1 MGVKALR
8 IKIKSY
14 VLIPIDIAVI
24 VMCFFSAAFI
34 RALDLLAEVESLLET
49 PSSVY
54 KVLFSPA
61 FFVIIGIYIVVY
73 ILFNLYS
80 TLLKHITLE
89 DAFRIVAANIVAA
102 LTTVLYNFFIAKYLI
117 PDGIGLTRIPTGIV
131 LIAAMFITL
140 ATVVIRSIPRA
151 AESVRTSYLNKHR
164 KTSVS
169 RVLVYGAGEAG
180 VALLRDLQR
189 NPHQGYKIVAFYD
202 DNESKAGSTVHGIRI
217 YGPHNGVEKT
227 VETLHIDTI
236 IIAAPSA
243 TAEQFSVMLDKCKN
257 TGCRV
262 RRLPSLYDMVVE
274 GDLKI
279 SSVRDVDIN
288 DILGREETQLD
299 VDSISGYIKDANV
312 LVTGAGGSIGSELC
326 RQIIKYHPKKLI
338 LFDIYENNVYDLE
351 NELFRLYGKN
361 IPLKTYIGS
370 VRDYKRMTD
379 VFDAEQPEVVFHAAA
394 HKHVPLMEFSPG
406 EAVKNNIFGTY
417 NSARVAHEHK
427 VKSFVLIS
435 TDKAVN
441 PTNIM
446 GATKRIAE
454 IVIQSFS
461 KISESRF
468 VAVRFGN
475 VLGSNGSVV
484 PLFKKQIAE
493 GGPVTVTHPDITR
506 FFMTI
511 PEAARLVVQAGA
523 MAEGGEIFIL
533 DMGNP
538 VKIADLARDLIRLS
552 GFIPDV
558 DIKIEYTGLRP
569 GEKLYEELLRAEEG
583 VENSS
588 RNGIFIAK
596 PFYMDWE
603 DMQNM
608 LAEFDACTNLD
619 HAAVAGCI
627 KKYVPTYH
635 NEVG

>member
-1 MGVKALR
+1 MN
-8 IKIKSY
+8 IKIKSF
-14 VLIPIDIAVI
+14 VLIPIDIALI
-24 VMCFFSAAFI
+24 IICFFTAAFI
-34 RALDLLAEVESLLET
+34 RAFDLLAEMRSIAQA
-49 PSSVY
+49 PSDVY
-54 KVLFSPA
+54 KVLLSPA
-61 FFVIIGIYIVVY
+61 FIVIICIYIVVF

-89 DAFRIVAANIVAA
+89 DAFRIVAANLVAA
-102 LTTVLYNFFIAKYLI
+102 ITTALYNFFLARYLI
-117 PDGIGLTRIPTGIV
+117 PNDIGLSRIPTGIV
-131 LIAAMFITL
+131 MIAAMFITL
-140 ATVVIRSIPRA
+140 ATIIVRSLPRA
-151 AESVRTSYLNKHR
+151 AESVRSSYLNKHS
-164 KTSVS
+164 KKAVS

-180 VALLRDLQR
+180 VALLRDIQR
-189 NPHQGYKIVAFYD
+189 NPGQGYKIVGFYD
-202 DNESKAGSTVHGIRI
+202 DNEAKVGSTVHGIRI
-217 YGPHNGVEKT
+217 YGPHNGVDKT
-227 VETLHIDTI
+227 VETLHVDTI

-243 TAEQFSVMLDKCKN
+243 TAEQFAGMIDRCKS
-257 TGCRV
+257 TGCKV
-262 RRLPSLYDMVVE
+262 RRLPSLYDMVIDGE
-274 GDLKI
+274 LKLTA
-279 SSVRDVDIN
+279 VRDVDIN

-299 VDSISGYIKDANV
+299 VDSISGYIKDSVV

-351 NELFRLYGKN
+351 NELFRLYGKY

-446 GATKRIAE
+446 GATKRVAE
-454 IVIQSFS
+454 IVIQAFS
-461 KISESRF
+461 KISDTRF

-484 PLFKKQIAE
+484 PLFKKQIAD
-493 GGPVTVTHPDITR
+493 GGPVTVTHPEITR

-523 MAEGGEIFIL
+523 MAQGGEIFIL

-588 RNGIFIAK
+588 HNGIFIAK
-596 PFYMDWE
+596 PFYMEWD
-603 DMQNM
+603 DVQTM
-608 LAEFDACTNLD
+608 LSEFDACINLD
-619 HAAVAGCI
+619 HDAVAGCI

-635 NEVG
+635 NESGSSK